1 MLKVLFWG
9 LQKRQELIKLYVPY
23 KTFTFHTLHLRAY
36 AGINN
41 EPVKCLFSH
50 HQHQNSPKTA
60 MSN

>member
-9 LQKRQELIKLYVPY
+9 LQKRQELIKLYVQY

-41 EPVKCLFSH
+41 EPVK
-50 HQHQNSPKTA
+50 
-60 MSN
+60 